1 MIKSKTNYI
10 TYEFAYSTEDY
21 QDIIIK
27 AYIDVSNKDENG
39 KYLLEVSL
47 KTSDNMGLEHF
58 VVGYYINGSDE
69 ITIKKEIMR
78 LADDDYF
85 DSSIELALDDE
96 EYLEIKFE
104 DEFDK

>member
-1 MIKSKTNYI
+1 MIKSKTSYT
-10 TYEFAYSTEDY
+10 TYEFIYSTEEY

-27 AYIDVSNKDENG
+27 AYVDESVRDGCGN
-39 KYLLEVSL
+39 YLLEVSL

-58 VVGYYINGSDE
+58 VVGYYIDGSDE

-96 EYLEIKFE
+96 GCLEIKFE
-104 DEFDK
+104 EEFDK